1 MFKTSYRTDPFRK
14 KLDHCF
20 LACPCYNKR
29 TYNPMVE
36 KSGGQ
41 NITTFENQGK
51 KLEMSDH

>member
-20 LACPCYNKR
+20 FACPCYNKR

-51 KLEMSDH
+51 KLEMSGH